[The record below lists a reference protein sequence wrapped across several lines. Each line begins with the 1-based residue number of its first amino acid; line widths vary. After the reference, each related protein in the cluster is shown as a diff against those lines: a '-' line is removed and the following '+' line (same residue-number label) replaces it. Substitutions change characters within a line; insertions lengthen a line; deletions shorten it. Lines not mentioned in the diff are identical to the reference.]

1 MPPSTGSSE
10 IADRSNESLS
20 SKTLSAILVLM
31 PAVRVALAALLL
43 SACSLASDAIP
54 TEEYRSRREALGK
67 SLSDGVVV
75 LFGRTETDGD
85 DSRSGFIQE
94 PNFYYLTGWREPG
107 AILLLDAQ
115 GSTVFFLPPHNPR
128 TERYGGP
135 RSGPDDEN
143 VRSVTGFENIQS
155 TERFE
160 AELSRVVGDRRRI
173 FGIDGNPRSDGLRT
187 QFPKAKFADVRDA
200 IGKLRLKK
208 SPAEVALIQ
217 KSIDATVNAHGAA
230 WKRARPGLYE
240 YQVAATLVGGY
251 LEAGCER
258 SAYAPIVAAGPNAN
272 VLHYSAN
279 SGRLENGGLLLIDAG
294 AECAGYAADIT
305 RTIPV
310 DGRFTPRQRELYEIV
325 LAAQKAVIAAVKP
338 GMTFDRGSPNGLTQ
352 IAYDVINARGKDRKG
367 EALGQYFTHKV
378 GHHVGLEVHDA
389 GKFLTYGPLEPGM
402 VITVEPGL
410 YIPGERIGI
419 RIEDM
424 LLVTATGSRLLTG
437 SLPKE
442 AAEIERV
449 LAR

>member
-1 MPPSTGSSE
+1 M
-10 IADRSNESLS
+10 L
-20 SKTLSAILVLM
+20 
-31 PAVRVALAALLL
+31 AVRAVLGALLL
-43 SACSLASDAIP
+43 SACGLAVDTVP
-54 TEEYRSRREALGK
+54 KEEYRSRRAALGK
-67 SLSDGVVV
+67 SLPEGVVV
-75 LFGRTETDGD
+75 LFGRTEADAD
-85 DSRSGFIQE
+85 DSRTSFIQE
-94 PNFYYLTGWREPG
+94 PNFYYLTGWKEPG
-107 AILLLDAQ
+107 AILLLDPQ
-115 GSTVFFLPPHNPR
+115 GSTILFLPPHNPR
-128 TERYGGP
+128 TERYNGP
-135 RSGPDDEN
+135 RVKPDDGS
-143 VRSVTGFENIQS
+143 VRSVTGFESVRS
-155 TERFE
+155 TDQFE
-160 AELSRVVGDRRRI
+160 AEMSRIAAGKRKI
-173 FGIDGNPRSDGLRT
+173 FGMEAGPRT
-187 QFPKAKFADVRDA
+187 QFPKAEFADAREA

-208 SPAEVALIQ
+208 SPGEVALIQ
-217 KSIDATVNAHGAA
+217 RSIDVTVKAHRAA

-279 SGRLENGGLLLIDAG
+279 SGLLEKGSLLLMDAG

-310 DGRFTPRQRELYEIV
+310 SGRFTPRQRELYEIV

-352 IAYDVINARGKDRKG
+352 IAYDVINSRGEDRNG
-367 EALGQYFTHKV
+367 EPLGQYFTHKV

-389 GKFLTYGPLEPGM
+389 GRMLTYGPLEPGM

-410 YIPGERIGI
+410 YIPSEGIGI

-424 LLVTATGSRLLTG
+424 LLVTATGARLLTG

-442 AAEIERV
+442 AAEIERA